1 MQAVTFLVTT
11 ELSFSEYAF
20 IAKYEENKEFSVI
33 EWDTGENIWHKL
45 AM

>member
-20 IAKYEENKEFSVI
+20 IAKYEEKEFSVMESETLERTFDI
-33 EWDTGENIWHKL
+33 S
-45 AM
+45 